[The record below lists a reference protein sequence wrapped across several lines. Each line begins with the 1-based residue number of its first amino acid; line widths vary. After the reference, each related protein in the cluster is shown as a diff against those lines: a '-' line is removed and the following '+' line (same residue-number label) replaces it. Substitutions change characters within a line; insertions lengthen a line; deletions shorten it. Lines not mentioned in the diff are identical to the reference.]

1 MMDTRPVF
9 AAWHRA
15 DRAFFL
21 SFIAMSWLG
30 VGMGFAPQIAKRLG
44 GTADYPAPA
53 MLEIHVWA
61 FFGWMTV
68 LTVQALLI
76 GARRRDLHRLLGLSI
91 VILIPVMTVSAIAAE
106 IHSQRF
112 YAPRDP
118 ENARFFALPLTSM
131 ILFAGTAT
139 LAFAKRGAPAAHK
152 RLILLATA
160 VILSAA
166 FGRWWG
172 EPIGMTLGDGY
183 GGIILGNWAGTI
195 ALIAAAA
202 LFDIATRGRVHP
214 VLLWGG
220 GAYALAFAAAAVAY
234 HSDWWPAWVRGALGL
249 AAAA

>member
-1 MMDTRPVF
+1 MAGTRPGF
-9 AAWHRA
+9 AAGHRG
-15 DRAFFL
+15 DRLFFL
-21 SFIAMSWLG
+21 SFIATSWLG
-30 VGMGFAPQIAKRLG
+30 VAMGFAPQIAKRFG

-61 FFGWMTV
+61 FFAWMAI

-76 GARRRDLHRLLGLSI
+76 GARRHDLHRLLGLSL
-91 VILIPVMTVSAIAAE
+91 VILVPVMTVSAIAAE
-106 IHSQRF
+106 VHSQRF
-112 YAPRDP
+112 YAASDP

-139 LAFAKRGAPAAHK
+139 LAFVKRGDPAAHK

-172 EPIGMTLGDGY
+172 EPIGLTLGDGFW
-183 GGIILGNWAGTI
+183 GIILGNWAGTI

-202 LFDIATRGRVHP
+202 LYDVATRGRMHR
-214 VLLWGG
+214 VLLWGAA
-220 GAYALAFAAAAVAY
+220 AYALAFAGAAAAY
-234 HSDWWPAWVRGALGL
+234 LSDWWPAWVRGALGL
-249 AAAA
+249 AVG

>member
-1 MMDTRPVF
+1 MTDTRPVF

-30 VGMGFAPQIAKRLG
+30 VAMGFAPQIAKRFG

-76 GARRRDLHRLLGLSI
+76 GARRHDLHRLLGLSI
-91 VILIPVMTVSAIAAE
+91 VILVPVMTVSAIAAE

-139 LAFAKRGAPAAHK
+139 LAFVKRGAPAAHK

-160 VILSAA
+160 AILSAA

-195 ALIAAAA
+195 ALTVAAA
-202 LFDIATRGRVHP
+202 LFDFATRGRVHP

-220 GAYALAFAAAAVAY
+220 GGYALAFAAAAVAY
-234 HSDWWPAWVRGALGL
+234 HSGWWPAWVRGALGL
-249 AAAA
+249 AAA

>member
-1 MMDTRPVF
+1 MTDTRPVF

-30 VGMGFAPQIAKRLG
+30 VAMGFAPQIAKRFG

-61 FFGWMTV
+61 FFAWMAI

-76 GARRRDLHRLLGLSI
+76 GARRHDLHRLLGLSI
-91 VILIPVMTVSAIAAE
+91 VILVPVMTVSAIAAE

-139 LAFAKRGAPAAHK
+139 LAFVKRGYPAAHK

-195 ALIAAAA
+195 ALIVAAA